1 MKHKIS
7 ERTKKRAVTLWMS
20 IFFPVAAWAG
30 SINEQAAYQRAADFA
45 GMHGLYTSLKQ
56 VQFQADLRER
66 APKRGGTDT
75 PDLYVYNIGQEEG
88 YIIVSGDDRTEPIL
102 GYSDSGSF
110 SETDIPDNMRAWLE
124 GYSREI
130 ESIPVDYKNSA
141 VSRSPMRSAGQPR
154 SVIMPLIQTKW
165 AQESPYNYYTPTY
178 NIWGDNCLT
187 GCVATALAQAMNF
200 YRWPQDETSII
211 PSYYSSSSGGVTIGR
226 LAALAP
232 VKFDWDNMLLNYSS
246 YDVEQATAIATL
258 MRYAGQ
264 AVQMAYGADASSATT
279 SKIAPALVNYFGYA
293 KSARM
298 LMRDN
303 YSIRDWDN
311 MVYGELEAG
320 RPVIYSGTVSS
331 EGGGHVFLVD
341 GYDGDGYYHVN
352 WGWGGLSDGF
362 FLLSVMNPNNTDGA
376 GASSSRYG
384 YDYGQEAMFGMMPS
398 TEYNGGDLSSLEMY
412 SFSWTGTTIEEK
424 MVNTG
429 SAKEF
434 EMGIGYYDAEGELQV
449 IYSENMG
456 ELKTGI
462 ITSLPQKNIDGML
475 ADGRYSIY
483 AINRVV
489 GTQQWNVFSNLRYAG
504 IVTVSGGQTT
514 IRNAYSNE
522 DISMEV
528 KGWELIGNRTQYG
541 DHELKV
547 TIKNNGPDYEAELS
561 LYGTYDEE
569 TYYLLGKP
577 YVAIADDET
586 AQVSFFFS
594 PNQSGTLKLFVTKG
608 YYGKD
613 YTDNLLSNGEN
624 SYNIRIGGGG
634 ATVGDVTKLQATG
647 ITIDDMVVEGGKK
660 CVYSRGTVT
669 GKMTIR
675 NTSTEAYSGDAVIC
689 AFITS
694 HIEEED
700 PEDYN
705 NVIIIEEPQQI
716 GRFSTGISLA
726 ADEDTTVDF
735 TLKVCINP
743 WEFWQDIYGDYPE
756 TLEHEIGLF
765 MEQGYDPISEQ
776 NYYTMNGSVK
786 VYPDYGVEIRYA
798 DGTSNVVSYKRPIVV
813 PATATCVDLCG
824 FSGNGIVLRTES
836 AQPNCLYL
844 RYGNEYN
851 ITGLPKKNVIKGTV
865 ADRIELT
872 DGYDFVPPF
881 DFTARHITYT
891 RTFAIGA
898 GVNGGGW
905 QTLVLPFET
914 TSLTRGDTGSEL
926 EWFLSAED
934 AEKDLWIKDFIG
946 VNDTSALFGFAPAT
960 LEPYHPYIMAVP
972 SDELDVDADLRNVP
986 LRFEGDNALIFAD
999 NRSNVSTSG
1008 WKYTGTMATT
1018 TETDAYV
1025 INEAGTAFVRM
1036 DSATMQPF
1044 TAWLVS
1050 KQGDIQV
1057 PVLKINAN
1065 GSLDSVRD
1073 LYWESSKPDTYYN
1086 LKGMRMLD
1094 DFDKLPKGIYIYQ
1107 GKIISK

>member
-1 MKHKIS
+1 MRNKIF
-7 ERTKKRAVTLWMS
+7 ERTKKLAVMLLVS

-30 SINEQAAYQRAADFA
+30 SINEQTAYQRAADFA
-45 GMHGLYTSLKQ
+45 GMHGLNTTLNQ
-56 VQFQADLRER
+56 VQFQTDLRER
-66 APKRGGTDT
+66 APKRGGADM
-75 PDLYVYNIGQEEG
+75 PDLYVYNIGKEQG
-88 YIIVSGDDRTEPIL
+88 FIIVSGDDRTEPIL
-102 GYSDSGSF
+102 GYSESGSF
-110 SETDIPDNMRAWLE
+110 SETAIPDNMRAWLE
-124 GYSREI
+124 GYSHEI
-130 ESIPVDYKNSA
+130 ESIPADYNNSA
-141 VSRSPMRSAGQPR
+141 VSRSPMRSVSQTR

-165 AQESPYNYYTPTY
+165 SQEYPYNYYTP
-178 NIWGDNCLT
+178 IKCVT

-200 YRWPQDETSII
+200 YRWPQDETAII
-211 PSYYSSSSGGVTIGR
+211 PSYYSSSSVGR
-226 LAALAP
+226 LAALDH
-232 VKFDWDNMLLNYSS
+232 VIFDWDNMLPNYDYNSD
-246 YDVEQATAIATL
+246 YDGEQVAAVAIL

-264 AVQMAYGADASSATT
+264 AVQMVYGSKASSATT
-279 SKIAPALVNYFGYA
+279 NKIAPALVNYFDYA

-303 YSIRDWDN
+303 YSISDWDN

-320 RPVIYSGTVSS
+320 RPVIYSGNVSE

-362 FLLSVMNPNNTDGA
+362 FLLSVMNPNNGTGA

-384 YDYGQEAMFGMMPS
+384 YDYKQEAMFGMMPS
-398 TEYNGGDLSSLEMY
+398 TKYSGGDLTSLDMY
-412 SFSWTGTTIEEK
+412 YFSWKGTKIEEK
-424 MVNTG
+424 MVNTTG
-429 SAKEF
+429 VTKEF

-456 ELKTGI
+456 ALKTGI
-462 ITSLPQKNIDGML
+462 ITSLPQKDIDGML
-475 ADGRYSIY
+475 ADGSYTIY

-489 GTQQWNVFSNLRYAG
+489 GAQQWSVFSNPRYAG
-504 IVTVSGGQTT
+504 IVTVSEGQTT
-514 IRNAYSNE
+514 IRSAYSNE

-547 TIKNNGPDYEAELS
+547 TIKNNGPDYESELC
-561 LYGTYDEE
+561 LYGTYDDE
-569 TYYLLGKP
+569 TYSLLGKHQ
-577 YVAIADDET
+577 VAIADDET

-608 YYGKD
+608 SYGKD

-624 SYNIRIGGGG
+624 SYNIRIGGGS
-634 ATVGDVTKLQATG
+634 ATVGDVTKLEATS
-647 ITIDDMVVEGGKK
+647 ITIDNMVVEGGNK
-660 CVYSRGTVT
+660 CVYSKGTVT

-675 NTSTEAYSGDAVIC
+675 NNSTEAYSGDAVIC

-694 HIEEED
+694 HFEEED
-700 PEDYN
+700 PEDYDK
-705 NVIIIEEPQQI
+705 VIISEEPQQI

-726 ADEDTTVDF
+726 AAEDTTVDF
-735 TLKVCINP
+735 TLTVCIDP

-756 TLEHEIGLF
+756 TLEHEIGLL
-765 MEQGYDPISEQ
+765 MEQGYDPVSEQ

-798 DGTSNVVSYKRPIVV
+798 DGTSTMVSYKRPIVV
-813 PATATCVDLCG
+813 PETATSVDLCG
-824 FSGNGIVLRTES
+824 FSGNGIILRTSS

-844 RYGNEYN
+844 RYGYESD

-865 ADRIELT
+865 ADKIELT

-881 DFTARHITYT
+881 EFTARHISYT
-891 RTFAIGA
+891 RTTATGA

-905 QTLVLPFET
+905 QTLVLPFAAT
-914 TSLTRGDTGSEL
+914 RLTRGDTGTEL
-926 EWFLSAED
+926 DWFQSAED
-934 AEKDLWIKDFIG
+934 VEKDLWIKDFIG
-946 VNDTSALFGFAPAT
+946 VNDTSVLFGFAPAT

-972 SDELDVDADLRNVP
+972 SDELDVDGDLRNVP
-986 LRFEGDNALIFAD
+986 LRFEGHNALILAD
-999 NRSNVSTSG
+999 SRSNVSTSG
-1008 WKYTGTMATT
+1008 WKYTGTMSTT
-1018 TETDAYV
+1018 NENDVYV
-1025 INEAGTAFVRM
+1025 INESGTAFVRT

-1050 KQGDIQV
+1050 KQADIQV
-1057 PVLKINAN
+1057 PVLKINAS

-1073 LYWESSKPDTYYN
+1073 LYWESSKLNTYYYN

-1094 DFDKLPKGIYIYQ
+1094 DFDKLPKGLYIYQ